1 MTSLKY
7 SPLGNVINR
16 DFSLLTIA
24 ADTSLTQVQTKAGNK
39 FAIVRFS
46 ADDAKYDSTISN
58 RSFGDTARSTHS
70 RILFLFVSRFI
81 PRFIPCALRE
91 DSTLAHSRAFA
102 GIFCCFPVFRRRD
115 KYILF
120 DGLTYSTRG
129 YFESCKAFC
138 EQ

>member
-24 ADTSLTQVQTKAGNK
+24 AHTLTQVQTKGGDTPNK
-39 FAIVRFS
+39 SAIVRYS
-46 ADDAKYDSTISN
+46 ADDAKYDSRISN

-81 PRFIPCALRE
+81 PCAL
-91 DSTLAHSRAFA
+91 LH
-102 GIFCCFPVFRRRD
+102 
-115 KYILF
+115 
-120 DGLTYSTRG
+120 
-129 YFESCKAFC
+129 
-138 EQ
+138 